1 VVEQKTK
8 PLDRKARM
16 KLPPQPIAKRPPE
29 VRANDWEESYIP
41 WDAETARREAM
52 RCIRCPAAPCTK
64 ACPLHND
71 IAACIDLLESGDI
84 EGAANKLRETSPMP
98 EVCSRLCPQER
109 QCEGSCVLAKSSRA
123 VAIGRI
129 EVFITDY
136 QRQHGG
142 RPVPDLPPPTGK
154 KVAVVGAGPAGLTV
168 AEELA
173 KKGHACTVFDAWPQ
187 PGGLLLYGIPSFK
200 MEKAIVDEKV
210 VFLRKLGVE
219 FQPNTVVGE
228 DVTID
233 GLFNQGFDAV
243 FLGYG
248 ATRETPLP
256 LPGQCLDGDYEIA
269 GNELDGVYW
278 AMDFLVRANVPLEKL
293 PEKMRKPVEV
303 GKRVAVIGG
312 GDTAM
317 DCVRTAIRLGAEQ
330 VTCVYRRTEAEMPG
344 RAEERKNARE
354 EGAQFHFLA
363 TPVRLLGDAD
373 RHVRKMECQR
383 MELGEPDESGRR
395 RPVPVEGSE
404 FLVDA
409 DMVVFA
415 LGFSVDGAPAEGCA
429 GLETDKW
436 GQVTTD
442 ADTGATTRPGVF
454 AGGDCAHGAD
464 LVCTAVADAVRA
476 AEGIHRYLTG
486 QTGQRESGP
495 PAR

>member
-1 VVEQKTK
+1 VVEQKK
-8 PLDRKARM
+8 EPLDRKARM
-16 KLPPQPIAKRPPE
+16 KLPAQPITKRPPE
-29 VRANDWEESYIP
+29 VRVTDWRESYIP
-41 WDAETARREAM
+41 WDAETARLEAM

-71 IAACIDLLESGDI
+71 IPAYLALLESGDI

-98 EVCSRLCPQER
+98 EVCSRLCPQEC

-142 RPVPDLPPPTGK
+142 PPIPDLPPPTGK
-154 KVAVVGAGPAGLTV
+154 SVAVVGAGPAGLTV

-173 KKGHACTVFDAWPQ
+173 KRGHACTVFDAWPQ
-187 PGGLLLYGIPSFK
+187 PGGLLLYGIPGFK
-200 MEKAIVDEKV
+200 MDKAIVDEKIA
-210 VFLRKLGVE
+210 FLRKLGVE
-219 FQPNTVVGE
+219 FQPDTMVGE
-228 DVTID
+228 DVTVD
-233 GLFNQGFDAV
+233 GLLDKGFDAV

-256 LPGQCLDGDYEIA
+256 MPGHGLDHDYEVA
-269 GNELDGVYW
+269 CNELGGVYW
-278 AMDFLVRANVPLEKL
+278 AMDFLVRANVPSEKL
-293 PEKMRKPVEV
+293 PERMRKPVEV

-317 DCVRTAIRLGAEQ
+317 DCLRTALRLGAEQ

-363 TPVRLLGDAD
+363 TPVRLLGDAA
-373 RHVRKMECQR
+373 RHVRKMECRR
-383 MELGEPDESGRR
+383 MELGEPDDSGRR

-409 DMVVFA
+409 DTVVFA
-415 LGFSVDGAPAEGCA
+415 LGFGVDGAPVRDCA
-429 GLETDKW
+429 GLKTDKW
-436 GQVTTD
+436 GQVAID
-442 ADTGATTRPGVF
+442 MNTGATSRPGVF

-464 LVCTAVADAVRA
+464 LVVTAIADAVRA
-476 AEGIHRYLTG
+476 AEGIHRYLTEQG
-486 QTGQRESGP
+486 G
-495 PAR
+495 

>member
-1 VVEQKTK
+1 
-8 PLDRKARM
+8 M
-16 KLPPQPIAKRPPE
+16 KLRPQPIVKRPPE
-29 VRANDWEESYIP
+29 DRVRDWRESYEP
-41 WDAETARREAM
+41 WDADTARQEAM
-52 RCIRCPAAPCTK
+52 RCIRCPAAPCSK
-64 ACPLHND
+64 SCPLRND
-71 IAACIDLLESGDI
+71 IPAYIDLLESGDV

-142 RPVPDLPPPTGK
+142 RPVPSLPPSTGK
-154 KVAVVGAGPAGLTV
+154 RVAVVGAGPAGLTV

-173 KKGHACTVFDAWPQ
+173 KKGHACTVFDAWPK

-200 MEKAIVDEKV
+200 MDKAIVDEKIA
-210 VFLRKLGVE
+210 FLRKLGVE
-219 FQPNTVVGE
+219 FRPNTVVGE

-233 GLFNQGFDAV
+233 GLLDKGFDAV

-256 LPGQCLDGDYEIA
+256 LPGRGLDADYEVA
-269 GNELDGVYW
+269 GNELDGIYW
-278 AMDFLVRANVPLEKL
+278 AMDFLVRANVPPEKL
-293 PEKMRKPVEV
+293 PERMRKPVEV
-303 GKRVAVIGG
+303 GRRVAVIGG

-317 DCVRTAIRLGAEQ
+317 DCVRTALRLGAEQ

-363 TPVRLLGDAD
+363 TPVRLLGDGSK
-373 RHVRKMECQR
+373 HVRKMECQR
-383 MELGEPDESGRR
+383 MELGEPDDSGRR

-409 DMVVFA
+409 DTVVFA
-415 LGFSVDGAPAEGCA
+415 LGFGVDAAPAKDCD
-429 GLETDKW
+429 GLETDRW
-436 GQVTTD
+436 SQVITD
-442 ADTGATTRPGVF
+442 AETRATSRPGVF

-464 LVCTAVADAVRA
+464 LVCTAVADALRA
-476 AEGIHRYLTG
+476 AEGIHRYLTE
-486 QTGQRESGP
+486 RSG
-495 PAR
+495 